1 MQLSELNAHRHTAAT
16 RFGEISYLDLGAG
29 PTALFVHGIATNAY
43 LWRHVMDALSGQRR
57 CIAID
62 LPLHGQSPV
71 TAEQDLSLAA
81 LAASLEDF
89 CDVLGLTAVDLVAND
104 TGGAI
109 AQIFAARHPH
119 RLATLTLTNC
129 DTVDNLPPEAFKP
142 MVELAAAGNLAPSAV
157 AMFANLEAAAKIS
170 FASGYE
176 HLDQIDR
183 DVIRSYLQP
192 CFGTI
197 ERARQFERLLVSLE
211 VGDLQAVMPQLRE
224 LPYRRSWCGVPATRS
239 STSPGPTGCGTPSR
253 ALPAWSRS
261 TVPGSSSRRSGRWT
275 SCRTWNSTGPR
286 SRLLAGKHRT
296 RPARSCGPVAGSRRP
311 RPGHLA
317 RPSRPPLPC

>member
-1 MQLSELNAHRHTAAT
+1 MQLSELNAHRHTAVT

-62 LPLHGQSPV
+62 LPLHGRSPV

-81 LAASLEDF
+81 LAAALDDF
-89 CDVLGLTAVDLVAND
+89 CEVLGLTGIDLVAND

-109 AQIFAARHPH
+109 AQIFAARYPQ
-119 RLATLTLTNC
+119 RLASLTLTNC

-142 MVELAAAGNLAPSAV
+142 MIELAAAGNLAPSAA
-157 AMFANLEAAAKIS
+157 AMFADLEAAARIS

-197 ERARQFERLLVSLE
+197 ERARQFERLLVALD
-211 VGDLQAVMPQLRE
+211 VGDLQAVMPQLSE
-224 LPYRRSWCGVPATRS
+224 L
-239 STSPGPTGCGTPSR
+239 
-253 ALPAWSRS
+253 
-261 TVPGSSSRRSGRWT
+261 TVPTLVVWG
-275 SCRTWNSTGPR
+275 TGDAFFDVSWAYWLRDTIPGTTR
-286 SRLLAGKHRT
+286 VVTVDGARLFFPEE
-296 RPARSCGPVAGSRRP
+296 RPMDLVPHLEQHWAAVAAARA
-311 RPGHLA
+311 
-317 RPSRPPLPC
+317 

>member
-1 MQLSELNAHRHTAAT
+1 MQLSELNAHRHTAVT

-81 LAASLEDF
+81 LAAGLDDF
-89 CDVLGLTAVDLVAND
+89 CEVLGLTAIDLVAND

-109 AQIFAARHPH
+109 AQIFAARHPQ

-129 DTVDNLPPEAFKP
+129 DTVGNLPPEAFKP
-142 MVELAAAGNLAPSAV
+142 MIELAAAGDLAPSAV
-157 AMFANLEAAAKIS
+157 ALFANPEAAAQIS
-170 FASGYE
+170 FGSGYE
-176 HLDQIDR
+176 HLDRMDD

-197 ERARQFERLLVSLE
+197 ERARQFERLLVSLD
-211 VGDLQAVMPQLRE
+211 VGDLQAVMPQLGE
-224 LPYRRSWCGVPATRS
+224 L
-239 STSPGPTGCGTPSR
+239 
-253 ALPAWSRS
+253 
-261 TVPGSSSRRSGRWT
+261 TVPTLVVWG
-275 SCRTWNSTGPR
+275 TGDAFFDVSWAYWLRDTIPGTTR
-286 SRLLAGKHRT
+286 VVTVDGARLFFPEE
-296 RPARSCGPVAGSRRP
+296 RPMDLVPHLEQHWAEVAAARA
-311 RPGHLA
+311 
-317 RPSRPPLPC
+317 

>member
-71 TAEQDLSLAA
+71 TGEQDLSLAA
-81 LAASLEDF
+81 LAAGLDDF
-89 CDVLGLTAVDLVAND
+89 CEVLGLTGVDLVAND

-109 AQIFAARHPH
+109 AQIFAARHPQ

-142 MVELAAAGNLAPSAV
+142 MIELAAAGKLAPSAV
-157 AMFANLEAAAKIS
+157 AMFANLEAAAQIS

-197 ERARQFERLLVSLE
+197 ERARQFERLLVSLD
-211 VGDLQAVMPQLRE
+211 VGDLQAVMPQLGE
-224 LPYRRSWCGVPATRS
+224 L
-239 STSPGPTGCGTPSR
+239 
-253 ALPAWSRS
+253 
-261 TVPGSSSRRSGRWT
+261 TVPTLVVWG
-275 SCRTWNSTGPR
+275 TGDAFFDVSWAYWLRDTIPGTTR
-286 SRLLAGKHRT
+286 VVTVDGARLFFPEE
-296 RPARSCGPVAGSRRP
+296 RPMDLVPHLEQHWAAVAAARA
-311 RPGHLA
+311 
-317 RPSRPPLPC
+317 

>member
-224 LPYRRSWCGVPATRS
+224 L
-239 STSPGPTGCGTPSR
+239 
-253 ALPAWSRS
+253 
-261 TVPGSSSRRSGRWT
+261 TVPTLVVWG
-275 SCRTWNSTGPR
+275 TGDAFFDVSWAYWLRDTIPGTTR
-286 SRLLAGKHRT
+286 VVTVDGARLFFPEE
-296 RPARSCGPVAGSRRP
+296 RPMDLVPHLEQHWAAVAAARG
-311 RPGHLA
+311 
-317 RPSRPPLPC
+317 

>member
-16 RFGEISYLDLGAG
+16 RFGEISYLDIGAG

-71 TAEQDLSLAA
+71 AAEQDLSLAA
-81 LAASLEDF
+81 LAAGLDDF
-89 CDVLGLTAVDLVAND
+89 CDVLGLTGVDLVAND

-109 AQIFAARHPH
+109 AQIFATRYPH

-129 DTVDNLPPEAFKP
+129 DTVDNLPPEAFRP
-142 MVELAAAGNLAPSAV
+142 MIELAAAGNLAPSAV

-183 DVIRSYLQP
+183 DVIRSYLEP

-197 ERARQFERLLVSLE
+197 ERARQFERLLVSLD
-211 VGDLQAVMPQLRE
+211 VADLQAVMPRLRE
-224 LPYRRSWCGVPATRS
+224 L
-239 STSPGPTGCGTPSR
+239 
-253 ALPAWSRS
+253 
-261 TVPGSSSRRSGRWT
+261 TVPTLVVWG
-275 SCRTWNSTGPR
+275 TGDAFFDVSWAYWLRDTIPGTTR
-286 SRLLAGKHRT
+286 VVTVDGARLFFPEE
-296 RPARSCGPVAGSRRP
+296 RPMDLVPHLEQHWAAVAAARA
-311 RPGHLA
+311 
-317 RPSRPPLPC
+317 

>member
-16 RFGEISYLDLGAG
+16 RFGEISYLDIGAG
-29 PTALFVHGIATNAY
+29 PTALFVHGIATSAY

-62 LPLHGQSPV
+62 LPMHGQSPV

-81 LAASLEDF
+81 LAAGLDDF
-89 CDVLGLTAVDLVAND
+89 CEVLGLTGIDLVAND

-109 AQIFAARHPH
+109 AQVFAARHPQ

-129 DTVDNLPPEAFKP
+129 DTVGNLPPEAFKP

-192 CFGTI
+192 CFGTL
-197 ERARQFERLLVSLE
+197 EQARQFERLLVCLD
-211 VGDLQAVMPQLRE
+211 VGDLQAVMPRLRE
-224 LPYRRSWCGVPATRS
+224 L
-239 STSPGPTGCGTPSR
+239 
-253 ALPAWSRS
+253 
-261 TVPGSSSRRSGRWT
+261 TVPTLVVWG
-275 SCRTWNSTGPR
+275 TGDTFFDVSWAYWLRDTIPGTTR
-286 SRLLAGKHRT
+286 VVTVDGARLFFPEE
-296 RPARSCGPVAGSRRP
+296 RPMDLVPHLEQHWAAVAAARA
-311 RPGHLA
+311 
-317 RPSRPPLPC
+317 